1 MYRLI
6 NFQVNQIPIS
16 KKISQSLKSVIG
28 KNKEGNSQKANG
40 HVVTNK
46 TFEGDDDLEMVEQAS
61 KANKSVLDDA
71 AVDEFIGASKK
82 EMAAEYTDKASQVLF
97 PLSFVIFNI
106 VYWVYFSV
114 TG

>member
-1 MYRLI
+1 MLYRLI
-6 NFQVNQIPIS
+6 NLQVNQIPIS

-28 KNKEGNSQKANG
+28 TNKGGSSPKANG
-40 HVVTNK
+40 HVLTNK
-46 TFEGDDDLEMVEQAS
+46 SYEDDDLEMVEQAS

-71 AVDEFIGASKK
+71 AVEDFIGTSKK
-82 EMAAEYTDKASQVLF
+82 EMAAEFTDKASRVLF

-114 TG
+114 AG

>member
-1 MYRLI
+1 ML
-6 NFQVNQIPIS
+6 FKVNQIPIS
-16 KKISQSLKSVIG
+16 KKISESLKSVIG
-28 KNKEGNSQKANG
+28 TNKEGNSSKTNG

-46 TFEGDDDLEMVEQAS
+46 SFENDDLEMVEQAS
-61 KANKSVLDDA
+61 KANKSVVDDA
-71 AVDEFIGASKK
+71 AIEEFIGTSKK

-97 PLSFVIFNI
+97 PLLFIVFNV